1 MTSQI
6 ISHIIGTVIGVVVI
20 LSIELIIK
28 VIDDSYWSTRIREK
42 VSQDMAEIDAEERE
56 REAERRSI
64 PKPERPEDVAVEERE
79 GTLITMDNKEYHIRV
94 IGLYCKGKLVNEYE
108 TRTEAEAAR
117 LQYLYDNGVTDKE
130 DFTL

>member
-1 MTSQI
+1 MK
-6 ISHIIGTVIGVVVI
+6 I
-20 LSIELIIK
+20 LKKLILVCPLVALVWNIVKEWKDTKELEE
-28 VIDDSYWSTRIREK
+28 RARR
-42 VSQDMAEIDAEERE
+42 DMAEIEAEEQRRE
-56 REAERRSI
+56 EERHNI
-64 PKPERPEDVAVEERE
+64 PKPEKPEDVTVEERE
-79 GTLITMDNKEYHIRV
+79 VTFITTDNDEHHIRV

>member
-1 MTSQI
+1 MK
-6 ISHIIGTVIGVVVI
+6 I
-20 LSIELIIK
+20 LKKLIWACPLVALAWNIAKEWKETKELEE
-28 VIDDSYWSTRIREK
+28 RARR
-42 VSQDMAEIDAEERE
+42 DMAEIEAEEQRRE
-56 REAERRSI
+56 EERRNI
-64 PKPERPEDVAVEERE
+64 PKPEKPEDVTVEERE
-79 GTLITMDNKEYHIRV
+79 ATFITTDNDEYHIRV

>member
-1 MTSQI
+1 MTGQI

-28 VIDDSYWSTRIREK
+28 VIDDSYWSTRIRER
-42 VSQDMAEIDAEERE
+42 VSQDMAEIDAEEQ
-56 REAERRSI
+56 RRRII
-64 PKPERPEDVAVEERE
+64 PEPEKPADVVVEEHE
-79 GTLITMDNKEYHIRV
+79 VTFITTDNEEYHIRV

-117 LQYLYDNGVTDKE
+117 LQFIRDYNIKDKE
-130 DFTL
+130 ENYEL